1 VLTGDKETGLTPLF
15 NAAKVKDEVQAQVA
29 ITAEFG
35 KSMSKVVGDY
45 AKSRRDEL
53 RAELDAETDPDKK
66 AQLKAQLAKWEEGGS
81 YLVSSHILVGGLTGG
96 LPGAIGAGT
105 SQTLIDEA
113 GKLISDSDLPT
124 ELKQALVMGAGTF
137 IGAATG
143 GTAGASTGFNA
154 TTNNYLSHLER
165 KTLKQAESDCYT
177 KRDQSACATASD
189 LKKKDELSDKLLTNA
204 VATCKGPEC
213 NEVTNFIREEM
224 AKQGCTAPSA
234 CPDYNKLSNYWNV
247 AQAKAQGLE
256 PVYPEAWLLDGKA
269 VLDLGK
275 WGIKAVSGSGKG
287 SLDALSQLNKT
298 DTAKVNV
305 NARVDDFEQ
314 YDQFRKADST
324 RPGGEWDW
332 DKHAP
337 NGGAV
342 PGTQQV
348 ITLQPGTKVDRYG
361 PPSGTYLSPE
371 GIPYDA
377 RALPPGAKADGY
389 TQYTVNKP
397 FTVEKA
403 EVAPAFNQPGGGVQ
417 YRVVTP
423 SGLTL
428 RVDINYLIKNEYLLK

>member
-1 VLTGDKETGLTPLF
+1 MTGK
-15 NAAKVKDEVQAQVA
+15 NAVE
-29 ITAEFG
+29 
-35 KSMSKVVGDY
+35 
-45 AKSRRDEL
+45 
-53 RAELDAETDPDKK
+53 
-66 AQLKAQLAKWEEGGS
+66 
-81 YLVSSHILVGGLTGG
+81 
-96 LPGAIGAGT
+96 
-105 SQTLIDEA
+105 
-113 GKLISDSDLPT
+113 
-124 ELKQALVMGAGTF
+124 
-137 IGAATG
+137 
-143 GTAGASTGFNA
+143 
-154 TTNNYLSHLER
+154 NNYLTQAER

-189 LKKKDELSDKLLTNA
+189 LKKKDELSDKLLANA

-275 WGIKAVSGSGKG
+275 WGIKAISGSGKG
-287 SLDALSQLNKT
+287 SLDALSQLNKA

-428 RVDINYLIKNEYLLK
+428 RVDINYLINNEYLLK